1 VTAIRKYPRTQHL
14 EGSRLQPGDE
24 DLAAVPF
31 AALRGRHLVVEEKL
45 DGSNVG
51 VWFDADDALVLQ
63 SRGHALRGGAD
74 ERPFA
79 LFKAWAARH
88 EDALRRALGRRHV
101 LYGEWLFAKHTVF
114 YDRLPHYLHEFDV
127 LDRETGDF
135 LDTPR
140 RRALLAGVS
149 VPGVPVLHSGP
160 VASLDALT
168 ALVRPSLYK
177 GAGWRDALVAA
188 AATAGVPV
196 ELAWRETDRADEAEG
211 LYLKVEEGG
220 RVVGRYKWVRAGF
233 LQAVAAS
240 GSHWGERR
248 IVENG
253 LAPGVD
259 LFA

>member
-1 VTAIRKYPRTQHL
+1 MTRITKYPRTQHL

-51 VWFDADDALVLQ
+51 VWFDDDDALVLQ

-79 LFKAWAARH
+79 LLKAWARRH
-88 EDALRRALGRRHV
+88 EDGLRAALGRRYV

-114 YDRLPHYLHEFDV
+114 YDLLPHYLHEFDV
-127 LDRETGDF
+127 LDREASEF

-140 RRALLAGVS
+140 RRALLADVRL
-149 VPGVPVLHSGP
+149 PGVPVLHAGP

-177 GAGWRDALVAA
+177 SPGWSDALVAA
-188 AATAGVPV
+188 ATAAGVPV
-196 ELAWRETDRADEAEG
+196 ELAWKETDRADAAEG
-211 LYLKVEEGG
+211 LYIKVEEQG